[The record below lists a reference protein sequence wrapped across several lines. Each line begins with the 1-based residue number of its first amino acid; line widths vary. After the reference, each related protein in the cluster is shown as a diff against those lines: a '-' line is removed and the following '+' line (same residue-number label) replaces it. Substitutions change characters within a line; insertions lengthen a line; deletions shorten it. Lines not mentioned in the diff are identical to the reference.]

1 MPSFLRTGEYCAK
14 RILKIDGGT
23 CLRKKT
29 VGDVNS
35 GVLAQSPEV
44 FNHYFKFSF
53 YWLQLHRVMRSFV
66 LCVCVCVCCAC
77 IVSEH

>member
-1 MPSFLRTGEYCAK
+1 MPSFLRTGEYRAK

-35 GVLAQSPEV
+35 GVLAQSLEV
-44 FNHYFKFSF
+44 LNHLFKFSF
-53 YWLQLHRVMRSFV
+53 YWLQLHRAMLSFV
-66 LCVCVCVCCAC
+66 LCLCVCV
-77 IVSEH
+77 VRVL